1 MLNNKRYFNYS
12 KEHPEGLFDPYYAKD
27 KVVISRRVDNK
38 NELMKNNEKLIDLIT
53 AFEVAILMGKSKNSN
68 NVKEII
74 EAIEMIL
81 DKTENINYS
90 PFCQFFMVYNA
101 SYVAYMNL
109 PKDAK
114 DEFLFEM
121 LILYCKERHGMYKSH
136 GYTNSI
142 LQVVCDNYSHKRNSK
157 TSIIK
162 FEDLLKPYTVYN
174 LQDEDKV
181 ISDDD
186 YYFLPDKTGKKCFER
201 LLTKL
206 NLKMESR
213 AIEQGKV
220 PDIVFKHNGHYYI
233 FELKMMKGGGGG
245 QNKQA
250 VEFAHF
256 IRFSEKNDKVHY
268 GILLDSLYSNDLFF
282 STQPKITEQRKDV
295 AEALNNNPNN
305 FFVNTAGAELLL
317 NDIFMKS

>member
-1 MLNNKRYFNYS
+1 MLDNKRYFNYS
-12 KEHPEGLFDPYYAKD
+12 KEHPESLFDPYYAKD
-27 KVVISRRVDNK
+27 KIVIPLRTEKK
-38 NELMKNNEKLIDLIT
+38 NELTINNEKLIDLIT
-53 AFEVAILMGKSKNSN
+53 AFEVAISMGK
-68 NVKEII
+68 VKDSDNIREII
-74 EAIEMIL
+74 EAIELIL
-81 DKTENINYS
+81 DNTENINYS

-101 SYVAYMNL
+101 SYAAYRDL
-109 PKDAK
+109 SKDDK
-114 DEFLFEM
+114 YDFLFEM

-162 FEDLLKPYTVYN
+162 FEDLLKPYTTYN
-174 LQDEDKV
+174 LHDEDRV
-181 ISDDD
+181 LTDDD
-186 YYFLPDKTGKKCFER
+186 YYFLPDKDGRKCFER
-201 LLTKL
+201 LLL
-206 NLKMESR
+206 ELDLKMESR
-213 AIEQGKV
+213 IIEQSKT

-250 VEFAHF
+250 VEFAYF

-282 STQPKITEQRKDV
+282 NTQPKIVEQRKDV
-295 AEALNNNPNN
+295 LEALSKNPNN

-317 NDIFMKS
+317 NDIFMKN